1 MDELTNRPVVPER
14 ELDLLRAIA
23 RGETTAQAAQQL
35 NISERHAPPRML
47 TKLCRHLGVE
57 GRSQGLVRAGQ
68 WGLVEV

>member
-1 MDELTNRPVVPER
+1 MDELTDRPVVPER

-35 NISERHAPPRML
+35 NISERHARRML
-47 TKLCRHLGVE
+47 TKLWRRLGVE